1 MARHAE
7 LARVALG
14 LIEGPRNE
22 WLILCAAGD
31 SATERHWTFLHG
43 PVRQG
48 ESPEAALRRM
58 ATDQL
63 GIKVDIYVGQ
73 PPVITTMDGQR
84 MELRCF
90 FSSIVAGD
98 PTAPEGVE
106 IRWIPKAH
114 LAEYQFDALAAPIA
128 AWLVRE

>member
-7 LARVALG
+7 LPRVSLG

-22 WLILCAAGD
+22 WLILCPAGD

-48 ESPEAALRRM
+48 ESPEAALRRL
-58 ATDQL
+58 TSDQL
-63 GIKVDIYVGQ
+63 EVKVDIYVGQ
-73 PPVITTMDGQR
+73 PPVIITLDGQR
-84 MELRCF
+84 VELRCF
-90 FSSIVAGD
+90 FCSIVAGNAA
-98 PTAPEGVE
+98 APEGME

-114 LAEYQFDALAAPIA
+114 LEEYQFDALSAPIA

>member
-1 MARHAE
+1 MARHVE
-7 LARVALG
+7 STRVSLG
-14 LIEGPRNE
+14 LIEGPGNE
-22 WLILCAAGD
+22 WLILCPAGD

-63 GIKVDIYVGQ
+63 GVKVDIYVGQ
-73 PPVITTMDGQR
+73 PPVITTMGGQR
-84 MELRCF
+84 VELRCF
-90 FSSIVAGD
+90 FCSIVAGD
-98 PTAPEGVE
+98 PAPNEGFE

-114 LAEYQFDALAAPIA
+114 LEEYQFDSVAAPIA